1 MHDPVLRPGAVR
13 FTGRPSR
20 APGPGAQLLPAAT
33 KPQLERGDP
42 ARAFLGIAALWF
54 PFPRLF
60 WAPDLC
66 QALGWEPSRASL
78 APGTARDAG
87 VSGGSGAGGGGA
99 GSGGTRGFRGR
110 EGNKGELA
118 LAVRCV
124 VVRRSG
130 AAGRPGRGA
139 ALRPT
144 RRPAPV
150 CGPSPLRDV
159 AARPRAAGRPLA
171 LPPSFTAP
179 PQPAVT
185 RGHSPPAPPH
195 WLSGGRVPPPAV
207 TSALSGGAAP
217 GGVAAAP
224 RGAGA
229 TATVGKSGRGAAG
242 RGPRGG

>member
-144 RRPAPV
+144 RRPYPGVRAVPAAGCGRPAASRGPPPRAPPV
-150 CGPSPLRDV
+150 IHCPS
-159 AARPRAAGRPLA
+159 AARGHAWALTARAPPLA
-171 LPPSFTAP
+171 KRRA
-179 PQPAVT
+179 
-185 RGHSPPAPPH
+185 
-195 WLSGGRVPPPAV
+195 
-207 TSALSGGAAP
+207 GAAP
-217 GGVAAAP
+217 GRDVSAVRRCRARRSRRCSA
-224 RGAGA
+224 R
-229 TATVGKSGRGAAG
+229 GRG
-242 RGPRGG
+242 RRNRR